1 MILIGILGG
10 VASGKSAVSNR
21 LRALGAEVLDA
32 DRVGHAV
39 LREAEVK
46 RAIHHRWGG
55 RVFDVAGE
63 IDRPAVAQIVFAATP
78 ESKTELTFLEQ
89 LTHPRIGQRLQAQL
103 AELNREGARAAV
115 LDAPVMLKAG
125 WDRMCQRIIF
135 VDTPRCLRLAR
146 ARQRGW
152 TEADFEAREAAQEPL
167 EIKRSRADVVID
179 NSLTWEDLHAQVDGF
194 WRSLV
199 PAPAVE
205 GRQRMFDS
213 QAEIESETAGSG
225 RPNHHQPE
233 T

>member
-10 VASGKSAVSNR
+10 VASGKSAVCNC
-21 LRALGAEVLDA
+21 LRSLGAAVLDA

-55 RVFDVAGE
+55 KVFDAAGE

-125 WDRMCQRIIF
+125 WDRMCQRIMF
-135 VDTPRCLRLAR
+135 VDTPRCLRLER

-152 TEADFEAREAAQEPL
+152 TEADFEAREAA
-167 EIKRSRADVVID
+167 
-179 NSLTWEDLHAQVDGF
+179 
-194 WRSLV
+194 
-199 PAPAVE
+199 
-205 GRQRMFDS
+205 
-213 QAEIESETAGSG
+213 
-225 RPNHHQPE
+225 
-233 T
+233 